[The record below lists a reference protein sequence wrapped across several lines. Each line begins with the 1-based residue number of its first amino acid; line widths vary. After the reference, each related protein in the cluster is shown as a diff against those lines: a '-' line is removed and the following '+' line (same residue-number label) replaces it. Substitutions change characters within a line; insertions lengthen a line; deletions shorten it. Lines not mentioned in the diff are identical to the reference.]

1 MEIDADMDF
10 QSRLWTAQR
19 VGWLIIGIAIIAA
32 IGGVFGTGPFSRA
45 STQSGGLRVEYE
57 RFGRLQQPMKLR
69 FVLSE
74 AKQGLQVALSRAYLD
89 SLLVEQIVPQ
99 PSEVEAAGPWLVY
112 RFAGHGPLAVA
123 FDIKAEEFG
132 SLHGAAYAAGGNAV
146 AFRQFIY
153 P

>member
-10 QSRLWTAQR
+10 QRRLWLAQR
-19 VGWLIIGIAIIAA
+19 VGWLIIGIVIIAA
-32 IGGVFGTGPFSRA
+32 ICGVFGTGPFSRA
-45 STQSGGLRVEYE
+45 SAESGGLRVEYE
-57 RFGRLQQPMKLR
+57 RFGRLQQPMKVR

-74 AKQGLQVALSRAYLD
+74 AKHGAQIALSRAYLN
-89 SLLVEQIVPQ
+89 SLHVEQIVPQ

-112 RFAGHGPLAVA
+112 RFAGPGPLAVA

-132 SLHGAAYAAGGNAV
+132 RLRGSARAGGGNAV